1 MIDLNIPNVITIGV
15 ISVVGWVAFQM
26 IMNATGLARA

>member
-1 MIDLNIPNVITIGV
+1 MIDLNIPNVITIGL

-26 IMNATGLARA
+26 IMNATGLARS

>member
-1 MIDLNIPNVITIGV
+1 MINLNVPNVVTIGI

-26 IMNATGLARA
+26 VMNATGLARG